1 MYITYTY
8 IYTSRR
14 MPARDKQ
21 REKKFQL
28 PLDLEKNKKKYFFSF
43 FSVVLATTPVHVGE
57 RAAFDALRVEMMQ
70 NMPVN
75 PNSNP
80 NSREIANLRS
90 RLAEVEKQIAGRATE
105 DKYAPLEMM
114 QELSVHLKQC
124 QERLEKVEGSM
135 RGTKRPAEGGKTI
148 AGYASLAASQQDAL
162 RKSQGGKTIA
172 GYVAQMVQNNDDESD
187 SETESDSEESESESE
202 SESED
207 IEVRKSYGGKCPRS
221 WPPSNQ
227 EEEEEEAAEDGS
239 EERQSPYEDA
249 IDLVFGMPPQKRTC
263 RSAAESPK
271 NEIMF
276 DDDIRDLFNIDAEAP
291 SNSVSSPE
299 LFIQLDEEAQAAP
312 AADSADK
319 QALDKFKEDYDDDS
333 MVLRMAKKLY
343 ERGMP
348 VAAAPPTGAV
358 VAQIYVPHEKSAS
371 LAQLRRLMAAN
382 GVNVNHLSSS
392 KKRQGPQYDDKK
404 RIVIVDRYESDNS
417 HHIGSALVERVSVD
431 LMLKGHPIMTLHSF
445 VSELAEFN
453 ATHPVYNSV
462 FHVDMCADFYNFVV
476 AKKTALLMWPEST
489 PIKACM
495 FPVSYLATSEEDGRQ
510 EMQQVCDFLEYNGMS
525 LVDRQPKGKKA
536 ARTIDELFELI
547 REKFVPVK

>member
-1 MYITYTY
+1 
-8 IYTSRR
+8 
-14 MPARDKQ
+14 
-21 REKKFQL
+21 
-28 PLDLEKNKKKYFFSF
+28 
-43 FSVVLATTPVHVGE
+43 
-57 RAAFDALRVEMMQ
+57 MQ

-75 PNSNP
+75 PNLNQ
-80 NSREIANLRS
+80 NAREIASLRS
-90 RLAEVEKQIAGRATE
+90 RLAEVEKQLAARVME
-105 DKYAPLEMM
+105 EKYPLFNMI
-114 QELSVHLKQC
+114 QELSAQLKQC
-124 QERLEKVEGSM
+124 QERLEKVEGSV
-135 RGTKRPAEGGKTI
+135 RGIKRPAEGGKTI
-148 AGYASLAASQQDAL
+148 AGYASLAASQKDAL

-172 GYVAQMVQNNDDESD
+172 GYVSQMAQNNDDESD
-187 SETESDSEESESESE
+187 SETESDEEESESQSE
-202 SESED
+202 GED
-207 IEVRKSYGGKCPRS
+207 MEVRKSYGGKCPRS
-221 WPPSNQ
+221 SPPSNQ
-227 EEEEEEAAEDGS
+227 EEDAEDGS
-239 EERQSPYEDA
+239 EESQSPYEYA
-249 IDLVFGMPPQKRTC
+249 IDSVFPMPPQKRTC

-291 SNSVSSPE
+291 SNSVLSPE
-299 LFIQLDEEAQAAP
+299 LFIQLDEEAQRAP
-312 AADSADK
+312 DSADK

-348 VAAAPPTGAV
+348 VAAAAPTGAV
-358 VAQIYVPHEKSAS
+358 VARIYVPHEKSTS
-371 LAQLRRLMAAN
+371 LAQLRQLMAAN
-382 GVNVNHLSSS
+382 GVDVNHLSSS

-404 RIVIVDRYESDNS
+404 RIVIVDRYESDDS

-431 LMLKGHPIMTLHSF
+431 LMLKGHPIMTLHRF

-462 FHVDMCADFYNFVV
+462 LHEDMCADFYNFVV

-525 LVDRQPKGKKA
+525 LVDRQPQGKKV
-536 ARTIDELFELI
+536 ARTIDELFELV